1 MKKLLALLLTLAL
14 LVTALV
20 ACGNND
26 NPPDNNPD
34 QPPSGANGDSTT
46 DGNETVGGDETTD
59 GNETTGGNETVGGDE
74 TAGGDETIGGNDT
87 PTLEGKAVITL
98 IGATFADGKTTETYD
113 VDTLVSV
120 VAPDKDGET
129 FIAWKDSN
137 GNVLERLNDFDFIA
151 TENVTLTAEY
161 VKTAS
166 EGELYFDTD
175 DGKTYYVAGVGTW
188 KGNTLVI
195 PDTYSGKPVVRIG
208 NNVFKDNKDI
218 ITLTLPE
225 TIETI
230 GDNAFENCSSLKT
243 INLPKSLSEVPEFDN
258 CGSLTTVYYDIN
270 ECYFNNSAVRRV
282 VVGDSVSV
290 VNMSFIGWRGLKD
303 ITIPETVT
311 SITIHN
317 TDRKAYTINY
327 EGTLDN
333 WIVIDHPN
341 IDFYWLN
348 CEGGIPDEYTISVSE
363 VKAKAFAGMRNLKKV
378 IIPANVSG
386 DFEELFGGSSL
397 NSIVISEGITEIANS
412 MFGGCYNLTEVKLP
426 VSLETIGGYAFNG
439 CSALKSII
447 LPPNVTFLADNAF
460 GYCTELVSIT
470 LPAEINWIAEGTFA
484 NCGKLTEW
492 TISPFVEAID
502 SGAFEIYPTKVN
514 YTGTQGEWES
524 GIGSTHSY
532 LFGAAEIVFK
542 ANTVY
547 DFESGLR
554 YTSNGDGT
562 CWVSVIPNTDVT
574 EFIIPETSPNGDKV
588 VWIHSSLEN

>member
-1 MKKLLALLLTLAL
+1 M
-14 LVTALV
+14 
-20 ACGNND
+20 
-26 NPPDNNPD
+26 
-34 QPPSGANGDSTT
+34 
-46 DGNETVGGDETTD
+46 
-59 GNETTGGNETVGGDE
+59 
-74 TAGGDETIGGNDT
+74 
-87 PTLEGKAVITL
+87 
-98 IGATFADGKTTETYD
+98 IGATFADGKTTATYD

-120 VAPDKDGET
+120 VAPDKVGET
-129 FIAWKDSN
+129 FVAWKDSN
-137 GNVLERLNDFDFIA
+137 GNILERLNDFDFVA

-282 VVGDSVSV
+282 VVGDSVSI
-290 VNMSFIGWRGLKD
+290 VNISCYGYLGLKD
-303 ITIPETVT
+303 ITIPQTAT
-311 SITIHN
+311 SITIDS
-317 TDRKAYTINY
+317 TDSKAYTINY
-327 EGTLDN
+327 AGTLDN
-333 WIVIDHPN
+333 WIVTDHQN
-341 IDFYWLN
+341 IGFYWLN
-348 CEGGIPDEYTISVSE
+348 CEGGIPDEYTISVSNI
-363 VKAKAFAGMRNLKKV
+363 KPRAFAGMKNLKKV
-378 IIPANVSG
+378 IVPANVSG
-386 DFEELFGGSSL
+386 DFEELFSGSSL
-397 NSIVISEGITEIANS
+397 TSIVISEGITEIEKS
-412 MFGGCYNLTEVKLP
+412 MFSGCYNLTEVKFP
-426 VSLETIGGYAFNG
+426 MSLERITAYAFSG
-439 CSALKSII
+439 CTALPSISF
-447 LPPNVTFLADNAF
+447 PPNVYYIGQAAFRGCTALTSVVWPAGAETLGDRMNLNYSHYITAFEDCDNIKE
-460 GYCTELVSIT
+460 C
-470 LPAEINWIAEGTFA
+470 
-484 NCGKLTEW
+484 
-492 TISPFVEAID
+492 TISPYTKIIYGDIID
-502 SGAFEIYPTKVN
+502 LNRIEKV
-514 YTGTQGEWES
+514 YFIGTQAEWES
-524 GIGSTHSY
+524 GFGKNHHFNSTT
-532 LFGAAEIVFK
+532 EIVFK
-542 ANTVY
+542 ANTLY

-574 EFIIPETSPNGDKV
+574 EFIVPETSPNGDKV